1 MWSKVIIHFSIINSP
16 FVFTGD
22 PHATIDGISLSYDP
36 VYGIDNK
43 AALEFVWE
51 CETFDTK
58 NIEELVNVSAQSLP
72 ANPSSNCDDISTEKE
87 TGKRQL
93 QVADSIDAA
102 GYLFKVGTI

>member
-1 MWSKVIIHFSIINSP
+1 MIIHFSIINRP

-87 TGKRQL
+87 RGKRQL